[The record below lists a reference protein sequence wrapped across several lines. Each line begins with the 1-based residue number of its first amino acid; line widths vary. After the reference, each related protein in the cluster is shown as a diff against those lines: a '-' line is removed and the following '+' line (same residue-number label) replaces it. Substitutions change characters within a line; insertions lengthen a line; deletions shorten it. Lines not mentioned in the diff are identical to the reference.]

1 LLNNGP
7 RGYHCFA
14 PPGSSSGRLK
24 SSVVQLVNTA
34 NALSNSAT
42 LPQRQAELKTQ
53 FTPIKSAEYSLR
65 SSVPRRL
72 KPKLTAVLGFV
83 DLVNTKLSAV
93 KWNLIAI
100 MQNQAVAGQIEAASA
115 KADAAMPALKTY
127 YGNTCHY
134 KI

>member
-1 LLNNGP
+1 MRRIRRIIALTAV
-7 RGYHCFA
+7 A
-14 PPGSSSGRLK
+14 P
-24 SSVVQLVNTA
+24 
-34 NALSNSAT
+34 SA
-42 LPQRQAELKTQ
+42 AVASDAMAFTQ
-53 FTPIKSAEYSLR
+53 SHASTTIKSAEHSLR
-65 SSVPRRL
+65 SSVPRKL

-127 YGNTCHY
+127 YRNTCHY

>member
-1 LLNNGP
+1 V
-7 RGYHCFA
+7 
-14 PPGSSSGRLK
+14 
-24 SSVVQLVNTA
+24 VVQLVNTA

-42 LPQRQAELKTQ
+42 LPQRQAEPKTQ
-53 FTPIKSAEYSLR
+53 FTPIKSAEHSLR
-65 SSVPRRL
+65 SSVPKKL
-72 KPKLTAVLGFV
+72 KPRLAAVLGFV

-115 KADAAMPALKTY
+115 KADAAMPALNTY
-127 YGNTCHY
+127 YRNTCHY